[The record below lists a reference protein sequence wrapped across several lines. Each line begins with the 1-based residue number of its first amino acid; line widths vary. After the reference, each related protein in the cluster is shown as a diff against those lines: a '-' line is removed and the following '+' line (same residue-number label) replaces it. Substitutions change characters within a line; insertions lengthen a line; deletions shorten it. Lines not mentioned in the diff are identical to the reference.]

1 MRLGRHKNRGK
12 RKESS
17 PLIPEK
23 KALLGS
29 FLKNLRKRKIFETL
43 AAFVGG
49 GWLTY
54 EVVHWVLVEHYH
66 FPEFLLDITILTF
79 FIALVCTV
87 TWLWI
92 RGGKRAEAEVDQG
105 QQKEETKAEKSIAVL
120 YLENMSP
127 DKESDYFCAGI
138 TEDIITDLSKIKE
151 LKVVSRAD
159 VLPFRNKEVNTRQV
173 GK

>member
-12 RKESS
+12 RREFS

-29 FLKNLRKRKIFETL
+29 FFTNLRKRKIFETL
-43 AAFVGG
+43 AAFIGS

-79 FIALVCTV
+79 FIA
-87 TWLWI
+87 WF
-92 RGGKRAEAEVDQG
+92 
-105 QQKEETKAEKSIAVL
+105 VL
-120 YLENMSP
+120 
-127 DKESDYFCAGI
+127 
-138 TEDIITDLSKIKE
+138 
-151 LKVVSRAD
+151 
-159 VLPFRNKEVNTRQV
+159 
-173 GK
+173 